1 MQELQERVHL
11 VAVVG
16 GSRRVARGDHEQRA
30 LPFARAAVP
39 RRERR
44 RAQAEDRRAEVVPL
58 PARTPVPVAVLG
70 AAGHEVALAAIGT
83 VDRTRACAI
92 ACAHH
97 RDALVEPAAQR
108 VDVGV
113 VEHGLAEVAAY
124 EVGPHDAQWIG
135 ADPTRESQHREPDR
149 FELGRFVRGAPAPEV
164 ELTELLPAGLV
175 DHGEVDPSADPQGAA
190 RRVGG
195 RVETVVVEHHRTVAE
210 QLDVPPCRLR
220 EHRLFFGL
228 QRVAD
233 PGEVGDH
240 RRRAAPRGRC
250 ARPRGTPRA
259 AAPGSPG
266 RRSGCRRRSPRPD
279 AACTWSRRGAAG
291 TA

>member
-16 GSRRVARGDHEQRA
+16 GSGRVARGHHEQRA

-44 RAQAEDRRAEVVPL
+44 RAEPEDRRAEVVPL
-58 PARTPVPVAVLG
+58 AARTPVPVAVLG
-70 AAGHEVALAAIGT
+70 AAGHEVALAAIGA
-83 VDRTRACAI
+83 VDGTRPRDRV
-92 ACAHH
+92 AHH
-97 RDALVEPAAQR
+97 RDTLVEPVAQR
-108 VDVGV
+108 VDVGG
-113 VEHGLAEVAAY
+113 VEHGLAEVAAH

-135 ADPTRESQHREPDR
+135 ADPPREAQHREADR
-149 FELGRFVRGAPAPEV
+149 FELGRFVGGATAPEV

-190 RRVGG
+190 RRVGR
-195 RVETVVVEHHRTVAE
+195 RVETVVVEHRRTVAE

-220 EHRLFFGL
+220 EHRLLFGL

-250 ARPRGTPRA
+250 ARPRGTPLA
-259 AAPGSPG
+259 GAPGSPG
-266 RRSGCRRRSPRPD
+266 RRSGCRRRSPRPA
-279 AACTWSRRGAAG
+279 AACTWSRHGATG